1 MVGKKICIFVKMII
15 AAALLCFFTT
25 PFSALAYNADYMSP
39 EKWNSKNVVSADFVK
54 KGVAGEIS
62 GTYKYFLDNDDSCFY
77 ICLNVDK
84 SDSEIVPEN
93 IKIGFNITDG
103 AELYSF
109 AADQNGM
116 CDSDEGTAEVFSVQS
131 DFLTYSNLHG
141 GRYICAVSIPKGE
154 DSYNFVVS
162 LWNNG
167 RRYIIDEKITVKRIS
182 TNTKKSE
189 RTQKSK
195 VSKSAKSTTARST
208 KFYAKPTSNNNSG
221 KRAAGNK
228 TVKTRPS
235 GRKYIGKTAFRAGKT
250 STAATA
256 NSQVYDYSSG
266 KEKMTNGSVAFLVL
280 GIVIAVAGVGFI
292 VFATVKNLKNKSA
305 EENNK
310 KDNNEEE
317 FKDDGDFD
325 F

>member
-1 MVGKKICIFVKMII
+1 MLGKKICIFVKMII

-39 EKWNSKNVVSADFVK
+39 EKWTGKNVVSADFVK
-54 KGVAGEIS
+54 KGAAGEMS
-62 GTYKYFLDNDDSCFY
+62 GTYKYFLDNDDGCFY

-103 AELYSF
+103 AESYSF

-141 GRYICAVSIPKGE
+141 GRYICAVNIPKGE

-162 LWNNG
+162 MWNNG

-189 RTQKSK
+189 RTKKSK
-195 VSKSAKSTTARST
+195 ASKSAKSTTERST
-208 KFYAKPTSNNNSG
+208 KFYAESTGNLNSG
-221 KRAAGNK
+221 KSAAGNK

-235 GRKYIGKTAFRAGKT
+235 RRKYTGKTAFRAGKR

-292 VFATVKNLKNKSA
+292 VFATVKNKSA
-305 EENNK
+305 EENNQ